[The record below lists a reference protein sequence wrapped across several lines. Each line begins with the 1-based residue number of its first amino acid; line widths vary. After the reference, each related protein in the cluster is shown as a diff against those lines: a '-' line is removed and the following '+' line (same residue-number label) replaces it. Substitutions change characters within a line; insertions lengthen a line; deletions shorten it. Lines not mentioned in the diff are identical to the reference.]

1 MTAKKRLDL
10 LLADNGYY
18 ASREKARAAVMAREV
33 KVNGSVATKPGQLI
47 EEADP
52 VIEIKQKMP
61 YVSRGGFKL
70 ARALHAFNICLK
82 NRTMLDV
89 GASTGGFTD
98 CALQHGAAKVYAVDV
113 GYGQIA
119 WLLRNDPRVIIVERT
134 NIRHMEPSVFT
145 AGMPDFV
152 AIDVSFISLALV
164 LPKVNDLFDDYEG
177 VALVKPQFEA
187 GRELVGKKGVVR
199 DAAAH
204 KQALLK
210 STGAVLDC
218 GAEVLGLDHSPIKGP
233 RGNIEYLMHFRK
245 PGGTGPIDAATID
258 MVVEKAH
265 RIKEWPQT
273 TGAGQWENAIEG
285 ELSKT
290 KPVL

>member
-1 MTAKKRLDL
+1 MAAKKRLDL

-18 ASREKARAAVMAREV
+18 TSREKARAAIMAREV
-33 KVNGSVATKPGQLI
+33 KVNGSIATKPGQLI
-47 EEADP
+47 EEAGP
-52 VIEIKQKMP
+52 VVEIKEKMP
-61 YVSRGGFKL
+61 YVGRGGFKL
-70 ARALHAFNICLK
+70 ARALRVFGICLK

-119 WLLRNDPRVIIVERT
+119 WPLRNDPRVIVIERT
-134 NIRHMEPSVFT
+134 NIRHMKRSIFT
-145 AGMPDFV
+145 AGVPDFV

-164 LPKVNDLFDDYEG
+164 LPKVNDLLDKYEG

-199 DAAAH
+199 DAATH
-204 KQALLK
+204 RQVLLK
-210 STGAVLDC
+210 STEAVLDC
-218 GAEVLGLDHSPIKGP
+218 GAEVLCLDHSPIKGP

-245 PGGTGPIDAATID
+245 PGGNGRIAATTID

-265 RIKEWPQT
+265 HVKEWPPA
-273 TGAGQWENAIEG
+273 TGAGSGKIQ
-285 ELSKT
+285 
-290 KPVL
+290 